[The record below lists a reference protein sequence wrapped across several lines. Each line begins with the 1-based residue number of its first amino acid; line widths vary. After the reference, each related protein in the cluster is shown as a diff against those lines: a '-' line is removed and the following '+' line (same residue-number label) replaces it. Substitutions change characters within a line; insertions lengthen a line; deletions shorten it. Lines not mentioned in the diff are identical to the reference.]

1 MLKKLFF
8 LLLILLKIIDVSYAS
23 FPVLPTEQI
32 EIAVENNTFKDPWYI
47 SVKNAVLFLTIS
59 FIGLAFLGTFINEAF
74 LVPDFQGWGVIF
86 ILFIS
91 IAAFFGSVFYGKK
104 VWGDGA
110 ISNGDKLSKKI
121 VIWSASIFVVFI
133 IVGNIIYAGGGMGG

>member
-1 MLKKLFF
+1 M
-8 LLLILLKIIDVSYAS
+8 SYAS

-47 SVKNAVLFLTIS
+47 SVKNAVLFLAIS
-59 FIGLAFLGTFINEAF
+59 YIGLALLVTFINEAF

-121 VIWSASIFVVFI
+121 VIWSSSIFAFI
-133 IVGNIIYAGGGMGG
+133 VILGNLIMGGGGMGG

>member
-8 LLLILLKIIDVSYAS
+8 LLLILLTIIDVSYAS

-32 EIAVENNTFKDPWYI
+32 EIAVENNTFEDPWYI
-47 SVKNAVLFLTIS
+47 SVKNAILFLASS
-59 FIGLAFLGTFINEAF
+59 FIGLSFLGAFIKEAF
-74 LVPDFQGWGVIF
+74 LVPDFQGWTIVFLLLLAIPF
-86 ILFIS
+86 LF
-91 IAAFFGSVFYGKK
+91 ASVFYGKK